1 MVLQVSNPNNVKVY
15 TVSGS
20 GYRSIPDWLERKKKR
35 VLKNDPEWSSRI
47 ELIQDFEFPEASL
60 RVKTTRDGRFIMAT
74 GVYKPQIRVY
84 EYSDMSMK
92 FDRHTYSENV
102 NFVILSDDWTKSVL
116 LQNDRTI
123 EFHTQGGIYYK
134 TRIPKFGRD
143 LVYHYPSC
151 DLLIGASS
159 HEVYRLN
166 LNQGRFLNPFSTD
179 STAGINVTI
188 INPAHQLFG
197 FGTENGTV
205 ELWDPRSRSR
215 IGLLAPQLPSFSASS
230 SDLFQVTAMEYKNDG
245 LSLAIGT
252 STGHVLL
259 YDLRSSK
266 PWLVKDHQYGYPI
279 KKLFWYDVVIGN
291 EGNSKIISA
300 DSKIMKI
307 WDKDNGANFTSIEPN
322 TDINDFCVVPD
333 SGLIFVANEGI
344 QIGAFYI
351 PSLGP
356 APRWCSF
363 LDNLTEEMEENPQQ
377 NIYDN
382 YKFVTR
388 KELENLGMDQLIG
401 SNVLKPYMHGFFVD
415 LQLYEKAKLISN
427 PFAYADYR
435 EKMIKEKLE
444 KERESR
450 IRITKKLPK
459 VNKELANR
467 LIKSS
472 EKKRKN
478 EEGKTTTVAAVDE
491 VNNLLKDDRFVEL
504 FTNPEYEIDEQ
515 YDLLHPTN
523 KNLRKDSDE
532 NDEDEQMNESEESGA
547 STFESETDSDEDL
560 ITQLN
565 KRKGVKLKK
574 TKDEPIRNIQS
585 TSKLQKN
592 KVPNRKWDN
601 MGEMTMTFK
610 LNNKNNK
617 KDKKD
622 NDYNN
627 QKRNRRSASKNVFRG
642 LNY

>member
-1 MVLQVSNPNNVKVY
+1 MVLQVSNPNNVKIY

-20 GYRSIPDWLERKKKR
+20 GCRSIPDWLERKKKR
-35 VLKNDPEWSSRI
+35 VLKNDPEWRSRI

-60 RVKTTRDGRFIMAT
+60 RIKSTRDGCFIMAT

-84 EYSDMSMK
+84 EYSEMSMK
-92 FDRHTYSENV
+92 FDRHTDSENV

-123 EFHTQGGIYYK
+123 EFHTHGGIYYK

-166 LNQGRFLNPFSTD
+166 LNQGRFLNSFSTD
-179 STAGINVTI
+179 STTGINVTI

-197 FGTENGTV
+197 FGTEN
-205 ELWDPRSRSR
+205 
-215 IGLLAPQLPSFSASS
+215 
-230 SDLFQVTAMEYKNDG
+230 VTAMEYKNDG

-252 STGHVLL
+252 STGHILL

-279 KKLFWYDVVIGN
+279 KKLFWYDDVIGN
-291 EGNSKIISA
+291 EGKSKVISA

-333 SGLIFVANEGI
+333 SGLIFIANEGI

-356 APRWCSF
+356 APKWCSF

-377 NIYDN
+377 NIYEN

-388 KELENLGMDQLIG
+388 KELETLGMDQLIG

-435 EKMIKEKLE
+435 EKIIKEKLE

-450 IRITKKLPK
+450 IRVTKKLPK
-459 VNKELANR
+459 VNKELASR

-472 EKKRKN
+472 EKKRKILQY
-478 EEGKTTTVAAVDE
+478 EEGKTATVSAVDE
-491 VNNLLKDDRFVEL
+491 VNNLLKDDRFAEL

-515 YDLLHPTN
+515 QNLLHPTK
-523 KNLRKDSDE
+523 KNLKNSDDDYE
-532 NDEDEQMNESEESGA
+532 EEDEEDEDEQMNESDESGT
-547 STFESETDSDEDL
+547 STETDSDEDL

-565 KRKGVKLKK
+565 KHKGVKSKK

-592 KVPNRKWDN
+592 KGSNGKWGN

-610 LNNKNNK
+610 LNNKN
-617 KDKKD
+617 KKD

-627 QKRNRRSASKNVFRG
+627 QNRNRRSASKNFFRG
-642 LNY
+642 LN

>member
-143 LVYHYPSC
+143 L
-151 DLLIGASS
+151 
-159 HEVYRLN
+159 
-166 LNQGRFLNPFSTD
+166 GRFLNPFSTD